1 MSAAKRLRIFAG
13 PNGSGKS
20 TLFTTI
26 AEQFRVGHFINADD
40 IEKEIATKGFINIDS
55 FNLHLLQKDLD
66 NFKTEENTI
75 SLIEKAGL
83 EGHVID
89 VEIRENVIIDKSKNT
104 HSYEASMITAF
115 LRKHLLLKGISYSFE
130 SVMSHPSK
138 LEEIKEAK
146 KLGYKTYLYF
156 VCLQD
161 PEINV
166 SRVYNRVEKGGHPVD
181 PERIIKRYDATLQNL
196 LPALLLV
203 DKAYIFDNSSSSME
217 LVAEVVNGQIEILV
231 NENKVPN
238 WFIQNVVNKIA

>member
-40 IEKEIATKGFINIDS
+40 VEKEIATKRFINIDS
-55 FNLHLLQKDLD
+55 CNLHLLQKDLD

-115 LRKHLLLKGISYSFE
+115 LRKHLLLKGIDRKSTR
-130 SVMSHPSK
+130 
-138 LEEIKEAK
+138 L
-146 KLGYKTYLYF
+146 
-156 VCLQD
+156 
-161 PEINV
+161 
-166 SRVYNRVEKGGHPVD
+166 
-181 PERIIKRYDATLQNL
+181 
-196 LPALLLV
+196 
-203 DKAYIFDNSSSSME
+203 NSSH
-217 LVAEVVNGQIEILV
+217 V
-231 NENKVPN
+231 
-238 WFIQNVVNKIA
+238 KISYAVFCL

>member
-115 LRKHLLLKGISYSFE
+115 LRKHLLQYRL
-130 SVMSHPSK
+130 
-138 LEEIKEAK
+138 
-146 KLGYKTYLYF
+146 
-156 VCLQD
+156 
-161 PEINV
+161 
-166 SRVYNRVEKGGHPVD
+166 
-181 PERIIKRYDATLQNL
+181 
-196 LPALLLV
+196 
-203 DKAYIFDNSSSSME
+203 
-217 LVAEVVNGQIEILV
+217 
-231 NENKVPN
+231 
-238 WFIQNVVNKIA
+238 